1 MLISLAW
8 KNVWRNKKRSFIIL
22 TAIALGLWAGLFS
35 YAAMYGMWD
44 ATVNSAIDRDL
55 GHIEIHSKAFAKEKL
70 IENYISDG
78 NQIEAEAK
86 KVKGVK
92 EISSRTLIEGM
103 ASSAATSWGVTI
115 EGINPTKEQKVTS
128 IKELNISG
136 NYFEGKRK
144 NQIVIS
150 QKLADKLGIKLKS
163 KMVLSFQALDGSLI
177 YAAFRVVGIF
187 RTESSIFD
195 ASHVFVTQKDI
206 YKVMGS
212 KPIVHEIAIRAAS
225 SLAVDGLLNN
235 LKQRFPNLD
244 VQSWKTL
251 APELSLTYNS
261 LQLEMNIFLGII
273 LFALLFGITNTMLM
287 SVMDR
292 IRELGVLMAVG
303 MKRVRLFTL
312 IIIET
317 ILLSITGGI
326 IGIIMGT
333 ITTIYFSSKGIDLSL
348 FAEGLSSFGIGT
360 MLYPSLPASAYPTL
374 TIMILVT
381 AIFSAVY
388 PALKAIRLNPSE
400 AIRTY

>member
-1 MLISLAW
+1 
-8 KNVWRNKKRSFIIL
+8 
-22 TAIALGLWAGLFS
+22 
-35 YAAMYGMWD
+35 
-44 ATVNSAIDRDL
+44 
-55 GHIEIHSKAFAKEKL
+55 
-70 IENYISDG
+70 
-78 NQIEAEAK
+78 
-86 KVKGVK
+86 
-92 EISSRTLIEGM
+92 
-103 ASSAATSWGVTI
+103 
-115 EGINPTKEQKVTS
+115 
-128 IKELNISG
+128 
-136 NYFEGKRK
+136 
-144 NQIVIS
+144 
-150 QKLADKLGIKLKS
+150 
-163 KMVLSFQALDGSLI
+163 LI

-212 KPIVHEIAIRAAS
+212 KPIVHELAIRAAS